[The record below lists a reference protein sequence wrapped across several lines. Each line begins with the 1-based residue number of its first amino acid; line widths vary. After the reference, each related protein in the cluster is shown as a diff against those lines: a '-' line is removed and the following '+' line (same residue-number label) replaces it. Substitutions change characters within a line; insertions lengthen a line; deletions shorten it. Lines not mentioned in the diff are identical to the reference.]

1 MESLS
6 QVLKE
11 LPDALRKQ
19 MQMHDQS
26 QKLLQHPLIRD
37 WLQEHPE
44 LTEDDLRLSMN
55 KLYQYAKE
63 QHQCSHC
70 PGLARC
76 PNDLQGHYTRLEVKH
91 YASRPQIIEKKVS
104 CQKWLSDQAAKRIQS
119 RIHSFYVD
127 EKALNQGYS
136 TEEIV
141 KRDPQRAEAVEKV
154 FDYIL
159 RTKKEGIM
167 PKGLYLA
174 GDFGTGKTFLMCYML
189 HELAKSGYTGA
200 IVYMPDFIE
209 DIKSM
214 IQEPQKLKETIDLL
228 KETDLLIFDDI
239 GSENL
244 TPWLRDHVL
253 GSILNYRMNR
263 KPSFFTSNYRLRS
276 LEKHFSFTSR
286 EGEEE
291 HKGKRLM
298 NRIEPFVEEIIVHG
312 ENQRG
317 KLE

>member
-6 QVLKE
+6 KVLKE
-11 LPDALRKQ
+11 LPESVRDHIQKYDRR
-19 MQMHDQS
+19 
-26 QKLLQHPLIRD
+26 QKLLQSPLIRK
-37 WLQEHPE
+37 WKAEHPE
-44 LTEDDLRLSMN
+44 LTDADLDLYMN
-55 KLYQYAKE
+55 RVYQYAKDY
-63 QHQCSHC
+63 HNCTNC
-70 PGLARC
+70 PGLAQC
-76 PNDLQGHYTRLEVKH
+76 PNDLQGHYTTLTVEHHTHGPHIV
-91 YASRPQIIEKKVS
+91 EKKVS
-104 CQKWLSDQAAKRIQS
+104 CKKWLAEQTSKKIRS

-136 TEEIV
+136 TQEIV
-141 KRDPQRAEAVEKV
+141 NRDPERADAVEKV

-159 RTKKEGIM
+159 RTKKTGLM
-167 PKGLYLA
+167 SKGLYLA

-189 HELAKSGYTGA
+189 YELAKSGYTGV

-209 DIKSM
+209 DMKSM
-214 IQEPQKLKETIDLL
+214 IQEQQKLKETIHLL

-253 GSILNYRMNR
+253 ASILNYRMNR
-263 KPSFFTSNYRLRS
+263 KPSFFTSNYRLHS
-276 LEKHFSFTSR
+276 LQKHFSFTSR

-298 NRIEPFVEEIIVHG
+298 NRIEPFVEEIIVNG
-312 ENQRG
+312 TNQRG
-317 KLE
+317 RN